1 MLYMVLSTIMQCAII
16 SATTPPPNAADAWQE
31 FFVEFDN
38 YEFPYIEHEDGFETM
53 YYLNEEWSDES
64 HAIRMQL
71 TPLIDKARS
80 IASNEQCDWQL
91 DYSEGF
97 DLLVPHLT
105 QLREVQRML
114 HYSMRGELD
123 FGNTSAALTEM
134 NAMLGITQHSAKSD
148 LLIGSLVAY
157 SNFIFAT
164 TDTSIIDSATDPK
177 YVEAILASVDNFGDF
192 DPFGIRRSIGAEG
205 KMMVG
210 WFGSPKFDAE
220 ILGDSGVSEF
230 SQGDVESY
238 EKAMEEMST
247 IFQMENQEDA
257 RVALLEWDLKVD
269 KGEFGVLAKL
279 LAPAGKQLLESAFT
293 SEERVATFKQLL
305 QDKIAM
311 LRAPNSAMYYLQAVE
326 AYNVLDADERVKA
339 IEQGDFTVVEEPLS
353 LFAKACSMPV
363 TQITLSESPETPSW
377 VAPLYSLA
385 LDCLA
390 RGGADDQKN
399 IVAFIGHMSLQNRF
413 ASSIVAGKLFEMI
426 PSYAFTFDIKK
437 VPVADAFSLHGSAR
451 SDRERLKEYFEIE
464 GKWSPSNANVLAMTL
479 TIANEKNVPDAN
491 PMAWQVLVE
500 AMKIPDDDP
509 IVEAL
514 LEEWM
519 PESLENIELKQ
530 EPSFNKML
538 KELKTKLATIVRSIR
553 SRGR

>member
-1 MLYMVLSTIMQCAII
+1 MVLSTIMQCAII
-16 SATTPPPNAADAWQE
+16 SATTPQTNAADAWQE

-64 HAIRMQL
+64 HAIRMQI

-177 YVEAILASVDNFGDF
+177 YVEAILTSVDNFGDF

-220 ILGDSGVSEF
+220 ILRDSGVSEF
-230 SQGDVESY
+230 SQGDVDSY
-238 EKAMEEMST
+238 EKAMDEMST

-257 RVALLEWDLKVD
+257 RVALLEWDLKVE

-326 AYNVLDADERVKA
+326 SYNVLDADERVKA
-339 IEQGDFTVVEEPLS
+339 IEQGDFTVLEEPLS

-399 IVAFIGHMSLQNRF
+399 IVAFIGHMSVQNRF

-426 PSYAFTFDIKK
+426 PSFAFTFDINK

-464 GKWSPSNANVLAMTL
+464 GEWSPSNANVLAMTL
-479 TIANEKNVPDAN
+479 TIANEKSVPDAN

-519 PESLENIELKQ
+519 PESLEDIELKQ
-530 EPSFNKML
+530 ETSFNKML
-538 KELKTKLATIVRSIR
+538 KELKTKLATIVQSIR

>member
-1 MLYMVLSTIMQCAII
+1 
-16 SATTPPPNAADAWQE
+16 
-31 FFVEFDN
+31 
-38 YEFPYIEHEDGFETM
+38 
-53 YYLNEEWSDES
+53 
-64 HAIRMQL
+64 
-71 TPLIDKARS
+71 
-80 IASNEQCDWQL
+80 
-91 DYSEGF
+91 
-97 DLLVPHLT
+97 
-105 QLREVQRML
+105 
-114 HYSMRGELD
+114 
-123 FGNTSAALTEM
+123 
-134 NAMLGITQHSAKSD
+134 
-148 LLIGSLVAY
+148 
-157 SNFIFAT
+157 
-164 TDTSIIDSATDPK
+164 
-177 YVEAILASVDNFGDF
+177 
-192 DPFGIRRSIGAEG
+192 
-205 KMMVG
+205 
-210 WFGSPKFDAE
+210 
-220 ILGDSGVSEF
+220 
-230 SQGDVESY
+230 
-238 EKAMEEMST
+238 
-247 IFQMENQEDA
+247 
-257 RVALLEWDLKVD
+257 
-269 KGEFGVLAKL
+269 
-279 LAPAGKQLLESAFT
+279 
-293 SEERVATFKQLL
+293 
-305 QDKIAM
+305 
-311 LRAPNSAMYYLQAVE
+311 MYYLQAVE